1 MIRAERLSRRF
12 GNLQAVKAA
21 DFHVPEGSITG
32 FVGPNG
38 AGKTTVLRMICGL
51 IRPTGGRVLV
61 GGLDPVL
68 QPLEIRRRLSYLPG
82 ETSIYL
88 HMRGG
93 EFLEFLASFR
103 EGRDGELEKRLPRLF
118 ELPLDRKVRTYSAG
132 MKQKLALCG
141 VLSAPVPLLLLD
153 EPTRGLDATMRAQF
167 MDALDIL
174 HQRGRTILVSSHHL
188 ADIEKVCDGMLFL
201 LEGEVVPKEKVES
214 LRKELASLV
223 RVRLKEGCAPGDLP
237 LPGGTTWEAGK
248 GWVRIRPSGDPREL
262 VARLAAA
269 PVEAIFWGKA
279 ELEEIYRHLYLE
291 KTGEEGGPG

>member
-1 MIRAERLSRRF
+1 LIRAERLSRAF

-21 DFHVPEGSITG
+21 GFHVPEGSVTG

-51 IRPTGGRVLV
+51 LRPTSGRVLV
-61 GGLDPVL
+61 NGLDPVRE
-68 QPLEIRRRLSYLPG
+68 PLEVRRRLSYLPG

-88 HMRGG
+88 HMRGR

-103 EGRDGELEKRLPRLF
+103 DGRDGELERRLPRLF
-118 ELPLDRKVRTYSAG
+118 ELPLERKVRTYSAG

-167 MDALDIL
+167 NDAVELL
-174 HQRGRTILVSSHHL
+174 RERGRTIFVSSHHL
-188 ADIEKVCDGMLFL
+188 ADIEKVCDRMIFL
-201 LEGEVVPKEKVES
+201 LEGEVVPTGRVEA
-214 LRKELASLV
+214 LRRDLASLV
-223 RVRLKEGCAPGDLP
+223 RVRLREGFSPGDLP
-237 LPGGTTWEAGK
+237 LPPGTAWESRG
-248 GWVRIRPSGDPREL
+248 GWVRIRAGGDPREL
-262 VARLAAA
+262 VASLAHG
-269 PVEAIFWGKA
+269 PVEALLWGRA

-291 KTGEEGGPG
+291 KSEKGGEG